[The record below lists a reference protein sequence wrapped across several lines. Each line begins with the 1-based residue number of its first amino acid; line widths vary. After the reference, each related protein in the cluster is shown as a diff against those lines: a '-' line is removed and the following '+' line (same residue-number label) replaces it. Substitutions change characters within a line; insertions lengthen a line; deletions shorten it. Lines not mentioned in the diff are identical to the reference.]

1 MDSNVYQRRLL
12 LGLASYSSGEGDTP
26 LTEEIYKVS
35 RISRRSF
42 FRNQRNQLAPTESYI
57 PELSLGKPVLSTYH
71 LEIFRVLRLSR
82 TTRSESIL

>member
-12 LGLASYSSGEGDTP
+12 LGLTSYSSGEGDTP

-35 RISRRSF
+35 CISRRSF
-42 FRNQRNQLAPTESYI
+42 FRNQRNQSAPTGSYI
-57 PELSLGKPVLSTYH
+57 PELSLGKPVRSTQH

-82 TTRSESIL
+82 TTRSESKL